1 MSETVLPVAS
11 FPDLSLARP
20 EVSHGHHLP
29 RWEANGAIYHIALHL
44 ADSVPQTQL
53 EIWRAERE
61 RLAGFLPSERVCR
74 RDDGSTEGGST
85 GLNRTAAVS
94 AADKAALKAVYNEH
108 VEKYL
113 NAGHGECL
121 LRNEGAA
128 AALADVLAHS
138 NGKLY
143 ALHEWCIMPNHV
155 HVVVGGF
162 TKERPMREILQVWER
177 ASAHRINSVLGRKG
191 QVWHRDAYTRIIRD
205 REEYGHQINYVWNN
219 PEVAGLTAGFRR
231 ERYV

>member
-1 MSETVLPVAS
+1 MSETILPAAS
-11 FPDLSLARP
+11 FPDLSFARP

-61 RLAGFLPSERVCR
+61 RLSALAREAKRP
-74 RDDGSTEGGST
+74 
-85 GLNRTAAVS
+85 LTADEVE
-94 AADKAALKAVYNEH
+94 ALKAVYNEH
-108 VEKYL
+108 VEKFL

-121 LRNEGAA
+121 FGNEGAA
-128 AALADVLAHS
+128 AALADVLTHS

-162 TKERPMREILQVWER
+162 TMERPMREILQVWER

-191 QVWHRDAYTRIIRD
+191 PVWHRDAYTRIIRD
-205 REEYGHQINYVWNN
+205 RGEYGHQMNYVWNN
-219 PEVAGLTAGFRR
+219 PEVAGLTAGFLR